1 MSGRTVWLAKDADW
15 HLREW
20 LVDLGVEFGSPGPLI
35 IDWLECAAK
44 RQNNSGRVKAGVK
57 ALARGVYCDVVTVR
71 DVLSRSVTLGLLTD
85 FEEAGGL
92 FKCVISWWQADQE
105 KALHADRQQRYRER
119 LQEKPE
125 PSDVSRRSV
134 TKVTSR
140 GQDRREQ
147 GGTVVPP
154 TSGRT
159 DLPAD
164 FPEELKPHLEVA
176 HRVLTDLAQRQ
187 GANAVQI
194 VSLASVVMARRN
206 KPLVRAAHDFA
217 AWADGKAQRRKDVVA
232 GYRNWLDRVDDL
244 AGIERLDGAEAAPK
258 GSGRFAHLD
267 AAAGL

>member
-20 LVDLGVEFGSPGPLI
+20 LVDLGEEFGSPGPLI

-85 FEEAGGL
+85 FEETSGL

-119 LQEKPE
+119 LQEKAE
-125 PSDVSRRSV
+125 PSDGSRRSV

-154 TSGRT
+154 TSGQV

-164 FPEELKPHLEVA
+164 FPDELRPHLAAV
-176 HRVLTDLAQRQ
+176 HRVLQDVAERQ
-187 GANAVQI
+187 GAKAVQQL
-194 VSLASVVMARRN
+194 SLASVMMARRR

-232 GYRNWLDRVDDL
+232 GYRNWLDRTDDL
-244 AGIERLDGAEAAPK
+244 AAIEDLG
-258 GSGRFAHLD
+258 GSSATTRTGGRFAHLD